1 MSRGASSRGKREK
14 GPLAHLLR
22 FSWFWMRFSWR
33 YGVVPLFRVPRADVY
48 YVHSYEYLP
57 VPLVTGRNARVIYDA
72 HDFYRDMYPQEML
85 SELVSRYL
93 LPSLAR
99 LETAMARRCDAVV
112 TVSQGVAEAIEEAMS
127 VRPHVIP
134 NAFDR
139 RMNTQTS
146 CDIRAQI
153 GLAPDQILLVI
164 AGNNKSE
171 TRFDYITAMLT
182 ALPTHVHIA
191 FVGRGYEAS
200 DENMRQSDM
209 RDRLHFIPA
218 VPPFEITSFI
228 ASADAGLL
236 LYRPI
241 SITFKNSLP
250 NRFFHFLDAGLPIAR
265 FALPEVERVIGGAPV
280 GPVLDPLDPIQAARD
295 PCGFSCRCRCAARSR
310 CRSKGARRD
319 NYVGRAGTRS
329 ADNYRTAGE
338 REFMTGAFAGRNA
351 LVGGGFVGE
360 LARPIWSEPDANR
373 LSSATLL
380 STGVSRPSC
389 AARGW

>member
-1 MSRGASSRGKREK
+1 
-14 GPLAHLLR
+14 
-22 FSWFWMRFSWR
+22 
-33 YGVVPLFRVPRADVY
+33 LFRVPRADVY

-93 LPSLAR
+93 RPSLAR

-112 TVSQGVAEAIEEAMS
+112 TVSHGVAKAIEEAMS

-146 CDIRAQI
+146 CDIRARI
-153 GLAPDQILLVI
+153 GLAPDRILLVI

-171 TRFDYITAMLT
+171 TRFDYITALLT
-182 ALPTHVHIA
+182 GLPTHVHIA

-250 NRFFHFLDAGLPIAR
+250 NRFFHFLDAGLPIVR
-265 FALPEVERVIGGAPV
+265 FALPEVERVIGDAPV
-280 GPVLDPLDPIQAARD
+280 GPILDPRNPIQSAKILAAFVAD
-295 PCGFSCRCRCAARSR
+295 VD
-310 CRSKGARRD
+310 ARR
-319 NYVGRAGTRS
+319 VAAAAAKALGETITWAAQEHALRAIIEPQAS
-329 ADNYRTAGE
+329 A
-338 REFMTGAFAGRNA
+338 
-351 LVGGGFVGE
+351 
-360 LARPIWSEPDANR
+360 
-373 LSSATLL
+373 SS
-380 STGVSRPSC
+380 
-389 AARGW
+389 